1 MIYRTGG
8 STKPRT
14 STRRERIMKIAVYGA
29 TGMVGS
35 QIVAEAL
42 GRGHEVTAVSHSG
55 KTIEGTTSATAEL
68 GDMSAFRKLA
78 VENDVIVISI
88 PPSRTGEDHQDF
100 IDAHEEISETLIPA
114 RLLVVGGA
122 GATEVNGVRLVDT
135 PGFPEAYAPEAG
147 TMGTVLDFYTS
158 ASGLDWTML
167 APAPEIA
174 PGPAT
179 GNIVLGNDSPA
190 GERVSTGDFA
200 VAALDEI
207 EDPKHLH
214 RRFTVASA

>member
-1 MIYRTGG
+1 
-8 STKPRT
+8 
-14 STRRERIMKIAVYGA
+14 MKIAVYGA

-42 GRGHEVTAVSHSG
+42 SRGHEVTAVSHSG
-55 KTIEGTTSATAEL
+55 KTVAGTASATADL
-68 GDMSAFRKLA
+68 SDTATYRKIA
-78 VENDVIVISI
+78 ADHDVVVISI
-88 PPSRTGEDHQDF
+88 PPSRTGEDHQSF
-100 IDAHEEISETLIPA
+100 IDAHEEISETLVPA
-114 RLLVVGGA
+114 RLFIVGGA
-122 GATEVNGVRLVDT
+122 GATEINGVRLFNT
-135 PGFPEAYAPEAG
+135 PGFPEDYKPEAR
-147 TMGTVLDFYTS
+147 TMGEILDFYTS

-179 GNIVLGNDSPA
+179 GNITLGNDSPA

-207 EDPKHLH
+207 ETPQHLH

>member
-1 MIYRTGG
+1 
-8 STKPRT
+8 
-14 STRRERIMKIAVYGA
+14 
-29 TGMVGS
+29 MVGS

-42 GRGHEVTAVSHSG
+42 GRGHEVTAVSSSG
-55 KTIEGTTSATAEL
+55 KTLEGTTSATAAL
-68 GDMSAFRKLA
+68 GDMQAFRKLA
-78 VENDVIVISI
+78 IENDVIVISI
-88 PPSRTGEDHQDF
+88 PPSRTGEDHQGF
-100 IDAHEEISETLIPA
+100 IDAHEEISETLVPA
-114 RLLVVGGA
+114 RLFIVGGA

-135 PGFPEAYAPEAG
+135 PGFPEAYAPEAR

-179 GNIVLGNDSPA
+179 GSIVLGNDSPA

>member
-1 MIYRTGG
+1 
-8 STKPRT
+8 
-14 STRRERIMKIAVYGA
+14 
-29 TGMVGS
+29 MVGS

-42 GRGHEVTAVSHSG
+42 TRGHEVTAVSRSG
-55 KTIEGTTSATAEL
+55 KTVEGTTAATAGL
-68 GDMSAFRKLA
+68 GDTAAYRKLA
-78 VENDVIVISI
+78 AENDVVVLSV
-88 PPSRTGEDHQDF
+88 PPSRTGEDHQAF
-100 IDAHEEISETLIPA
+100 IDAHEEISETLVPA
-114 RLLVVGGA
+114 RLFIVGGA

-135 PGFPEAYAPEAG
+135 PGFPEAYKAEALA
-147 TMGTVLDFYTS
+147 MGSILDFYTS

-167 APAPEIA
+167 APAPAIA

-179 GNIVLGNDSPA
+179 GSIALGNDSPA
-190 GERVSTGDFA
+190 GDHVSTGDFA

>member
-1 MIYRTGG
+1 
-8 STKPRT
+8 
-14 STRRERIMKIAVYGA
+14 
-29 TGMVGS
+29 MVGS

-68 GDMSAFRKLA
+68 GDMSAFRTLA

-135 PGFPEAYAPEAG
+135 PGFPEAYAPEAR

>member
-1 MIYRTGG
+1 
-8 STKPRT
+8 
-14 STRRERIMKIAVYGA
+14 
-29 TGMVGS
+29 MVGS

-42 GRGHEVTAVSHSG
+42 GRGHEVTAVSSSG
-55 KTIEGTTSATAEL
+55 KTLEGTTSATAAL
-68 GDMSAFRKLA
+68 GDMQAFRKLA
-78 VENDVIVISI
+78 IENDVIVISI
-88 PPSRTGEDHQDF
+88 PPSRTGEDHQGF
-100 IDAHEEISETLIPA
+100 VDAHEEISETLVPA
-114 RLLVVGGA
+114 RLFIVGGA

-135 PGFPEAYAPEAG
+135 PGFPEAYAPEAR
-147 TMGTVLDFYTS
+147 TMGAVLDFYTS

-179 GNIVLGNDSPA
+179 GSIVLGNDSPA

>member
-1 MIYRTGG
+1 
-8 STKPRT
+8 
-14 STRRERIMKIAVYGA
+14 
-29 TGMVGS
+29 MVGS

-42 GRGHEVTAVSHSG
+42 GRGHAVTAVSRSG
-55 KTIEGTTSATAEL
+55 TAIEGTASATAEL
-68 GDMSAFRKLA
+68 GDTAAYRKLA
-78 VENDVIVISI
+78 AENDVVVISV

-100 IDAHEEISETLIPA
+100 IDAHEEISETLVPA

-122 GATEVNGVRLVDT
+122 GATELNGVRLVDT
-135 PGFPEAYAPEAG
+135 PGFPEAYAPEAR
-147 TMGTVLDFYTS
+147 TMGTILDFYTS

-179 GNIVLGNDSPA
+179 GSLALGNDSPA

-200 VAALDEI
+200 VATLDEI

-214 RRFTVASA
+214 RRFTVASV

>member
-1 MIYRTGG
+1 
-8 STKPRT
+8 
-14 STRRERIMKIAVYGA
+14 MKFAVYGA

-42 GRGHEVTAVSHSG
+42 TRGHQVTAVSHSG
-55 KTIEGTTSATAEL
+55 KTVEGTTSAAADLT
-68 GDMSAFRKLA
+68 DISAYRKLA
-78 VENDVIVISI
+78 AENDVVVLSI
-88 PPSRTGEDHQDF
+88 PPSRTGEDHQAF
-100 IDAHEEISETLIPA
+100 IDAHEEISETLVPA
-114 RLLVVGGA
+114 RLFVVGGA
-122 GATEVNGVRLVDT
+122 GATEIDGVRLVDT
-135 PGFPEAYAPEAG
+135 PGFPEAYMPEAR

-179 GNIVLGNDSPA
+179 GSIVLGNDSPA